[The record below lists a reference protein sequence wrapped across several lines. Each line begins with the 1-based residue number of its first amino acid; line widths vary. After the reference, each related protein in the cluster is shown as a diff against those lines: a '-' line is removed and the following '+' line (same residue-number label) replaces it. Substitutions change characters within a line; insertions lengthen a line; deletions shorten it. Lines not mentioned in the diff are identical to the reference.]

1 MRRSLRRSRRATR
14 ALFAFEIAAVATWMC
29 TARGTAWADGQHGD
43 AVEPLLTRIELT
55 YSAPP
60 ECASRAE
67 VTHAIARRIE
77 PGWLTR
83 TDTRRFVAVIVREDS
98 ATYRGRLDVEHSGRV
113 HTRKISGSTC
123 GEVTAALAVF
133 VAIALDPV
141 TADDAEDRHR
151 SPPPASSD
159 DEPIS
164 SAPGPSPEKVA
175 VAPRPPSL
183 HSNRPSGARRTTAP
197 GKSSRWTWSSAVSL
211 TYLRVPE
218 AASGA
223 RVSAQLARSVT
234 AGRLSPALRAS
245 WGFAD
250 FTTLPERA
258 GRVAFRLQTA
268 QVAACMVADFAPMP
282 LVLTPCA
289 GADVGT
295 LASTA
300 RDLPR
305 GTHVEGRWAAAHAF
319 TRAAWLL
326 LPWLALELEA
336 GALVPFERS
345 LYALSQPPRVAYRAP
360 SVLFSGSV
368 GLGVQAHFP

>member
-1 MRRSLRRSRRATR
+1 MRRSPRRSRRSTR

-29 TARGTAWADGQHGD
+29 APRAAWADGPRGD
-43 AVEPLLTRIELT
+43 AVEPLLTRLELT

-67 VTHAIARRIE
+67 VTRAIARRIE

-83 TDTRRFVAVIVREDS
+83 ADSRRFAAVIVRADS
-98 ATYRGRLDVEHSGRV
+98 TTYRGRLDVEHSGRAHSREV
-113 HTRKISGSTC
+113 SGSTC
-123 GEVTAALAVF
+123 AEVTAALAVF

-141 TADDAEDRHR
+141 TADDAEELQR
-151 SPPPASSD
+151 SPPVAS
-159 DEPIS
+159 DEEPRS
-164 SAPGPSPEKVA
+164 SAPGPPPEPGPPEKVPL
-175 VAPRPPSL
+175 PRSLPPR
-183 HSNRPSGARRTTAP
+183 RPSGARRTTAP
-197 GKSSRWTWSSAVSL
+197 EGGARWTWSSAVSF

-218 AASGA
+218 AAAGA
-223 RVSAQLARSVT
+223 RVSAQLARDVT

-250 FTTLPERA
+250 FTTLPDRA
-258 GRVAFRLQTA
+258 GRVAFRLETA
-268 QVAACMVADFAPMP
+268 QVAACAVVDLAPMP
-282 LVLTPCA
+282 LTLTPCA

-305 GTHVEGRWAAAHAF
+305 GTHVEGRWFAAHAF
-319 TRAAWLL
+319 VRAAWAL
-326 LPWLALELEA
+326 LPWLTLELEA
-336 GALVPFERS
+336 GALVPLERS

-360 SVLFSGSV
+360 SVLFSSSV
-368 GLGVQAHFP
+368 GLGVQAQFP